1 MAFDNSKLRGKIKE
15 LFGTELSFCKKMGI
29 AGSTL
34 SAKLNNK
41 SEFSRSEMLKIS
53 ELLNLKDEEV
63 HDIFFSKT
71 IS

>member
-15 LFGTELSFCKKMGI
+15 LFGTELNFCKKMGI

-63 HDIFFSKT
+63 QAIFFSKT
-71 IS
+71 VS